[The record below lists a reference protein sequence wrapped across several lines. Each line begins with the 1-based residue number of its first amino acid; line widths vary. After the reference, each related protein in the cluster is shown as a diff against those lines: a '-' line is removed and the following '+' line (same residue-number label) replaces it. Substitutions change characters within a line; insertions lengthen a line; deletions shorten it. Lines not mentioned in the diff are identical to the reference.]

1 MATAIAKMR
10 KARSVA
16 WLLPMLGGCMHYQP
30 QPAAPA
36 TVLDTRDQRDID
48 PNLLAKRIAALAPK
62 AAGRAVTWDRLDLF
76 AAATLYNPEIR
87 SARAALATAAANARA
102 ARAATGPNLTLT
114 SEYARD
120 PAASSRWLVGG
131 LIDIP
136 IDAGG
141 RRRSRLEVADIATLG
156 AQYDL
161 AETVWTVRMAI
172 CRALA
177 AQFIAQRQVAILTT
191 LEAIRA
197 RQLESAE
204 RRLAAG
210 EIARGDV
217 ERVRNDGADIARRLN
232 DAQATGRTARQAL
245 AAAIGLPE
253 SALADIT
260 PTWDKFDAAA
270 PDPTLSIDAEHRRA
284 AILARADILHALGN
298 YQSAEAELRGE
309 VAKQYPAITLS
320 PGYTWERGLVKIPFS
335 LGLVLPPLDLNRR
348 AILAAETKRAE
359 AGARMEAAIA
369 GAAAAI
375 DTAMVETRAS
385 RAALARIRDHERPI
399 AERLAAQADLALKA
413 GTIDRVDWAAAQAGV
428 SLAELAEIDALAR
441 IHAADAALEDAA
453 RSPLEGPET
462 MTEDKR
468 DMAK

>member
-1 MATAIAKMR
+1 MATAIVKMR

-102 ARAATGPNLTLT
+102 ARAATRPNLTLT

-141 RRRSRLEVADIATLG
+141 RRRSRLEVADIATLS

-232 DAQATGRTARQAL
+232 DAQATGGTARQAL

-270 PDPTLSIDAEHRRA
+270 PDPALSIDAEHRRA

-348 AILAAETKRAE
+348 AILAAEAKRAE

-441 IHAADAALEDAA
+441 IHAADATLEDAA

-462 MTEDKR
+462 MIEDKR

>member
-1 MATAIAKMR
+1 MAAAIAMMR
-10 KARSVA
+10 KAGSVA
-16 WLLPMLGGCMHYQP
+16 WLLPMLVGCAHYQP
-30 QPAAPA
+30 RPPAPAA
-36 TVLDTRDQRDID
+36 VLDARDQRNVD
-48 PNLLAKRIAALAPK
+48 PDLLARRVAALAPK
-62 AAGRAVTWDRLDLF
+62 AVGRSITWDRLDLF
-76 AAATLYNPEIR
+76 AAATLYNPEIK

-102 ARAATGPNLTLT
+102 AHAATGPTLTLT
-114 SEYARD
+114 SEYAHD

-141 RRRSRLEVADIATLG
+141 RRRSRLEIADIATLG

-172 CRALA
+172 CRALT
-177 AQFIAQRQVAILTT
+177 AQLIAQRQAAILTT
-191 LEAIRA
+191 LQAIRT

-217 ERVRNDGADIARRLN
+217 ERVRNDGADVARRLN
-232 DAQATGRTARQAL
+232 DAQEAGRTARQAL
-245 AAAIGLPE
+245 AAAIGLPD
-253 SALADIT
+253 SVLASIA
-260 PTWDKFDAAA
+260 PTWDDFDAAT
-270 PDPTLSIDAEHRRA
+270 PDPAQMIDTQRRRT

-335 LGLVLPPLDLNRR
+335 LGLVLPPLDLNHR
-348 AILAAETKRAE
+348 AILAAEAKRVE

-369 GAAAAI
+369 GAAAAV

-385 RAALARIRDHERPI
+385 RAALARIRDHERPV

-428 SLAELAEIDALAR
+428 GLAKLAELDALAR
-441 IHAADAALEDAA
+441 VHAADAALEDAA

-462 MTEDKR
+462 MIEDKR
-468 DMAK
+468 DMIK